1 MSKIAVIGAGFAGLT
16 SAISLAAKGH
26 DVSLYEKNET
36 IGGRAR
42 QFSAQGFTFDM
53 GPSWYWM
60 PDVFENFYQKYGF
73 TQSDFYD
80 LKRLDPSY
88 RVYFEDEHV
97 DIPATYEE
105 LEALFEQIEP
115 GSGKKLAQFLKE
127 AKYKYETGMND
138 LVFKPGKSLFEFMDL
153 RVIKGAF
160 SLHLF
165 SSISEHIRKYFS
177 HPKLIQI
184 LEFPVL
190 FLGAM
195 PKNTPALYSLMNY
208 ADIKLGTWYPMGGMF
223 EIIKAFEKIA
233 TSFGVEINTN
243 QAIDGFAIKSNRIT
257 GISTTKGDVQVDGIV
272 ASADYN
278 HIEQEILKPE
288 HRQYSPAYWDTRKM
302 SPSSILFYLGVNKP
316 IPELQHHNLFFD
328 TSFDAHAKAIYE
340 DPAWPEKPLFYVCNP
355 SKTDP
360 GVAPK
365 GEENLFILVPVASGL
380 ADNEEIIEEYYQM
393 IMGRLEKRLKMNI
406 ADSVVYKKSYALSDF
421 KKDYHAFKGNAYG
434 LANTLRQTA
443 VLKPSMHNK
452 KVRNLIYSGQL
463 TVPGPGVPPSI
474 ISGQVAADELIKTL

>member
-1 MSKIAVIGAGFAGLT
+1 
-16 SAISLAAKGH
+16 
-26 DVSLYEKNET
+26 
-36 IGGRAR
+36 
-42 QFSAQGFTFDM
+42 
-53 GPSWYWM
+53 
-60 PDVFENFYQKYGF
+60 
-73 TQSDFYD
+73 
-80 LKRLDPSY
+80 
-88 RVYFEDEHV
+88 
-97 DIPATYEE
+97 
-105 LEALFEQIEP
+105 
-115 GSGKKLAQFLKE
+115 
-127 AKYKYETGMND
+127 
-138 LVFKPGKSLFEFMDL
+138 
-153 RVIKGAF
+153 
-160 SLHLF
+160 
-165 SSISEHIRKYFS
+165 
-177 HPKLIQI
+177 
-184 LEFPVL
+184 
-190 FLGAM
+190 M

-208 ADIKLGTWYPMGGMF
+208 ADNKLGTWYPMGGMF